1 MFPSAKIT
9 EKYSAWYCE
18 VALNGVMKHG
28 FTWRDRYHCLAGTD
42 LACALV
48 DSMQKLLQAITVKP
62 RRKKK
67 FVDNPQYFC
76 YRRPAYQLWI
86 EKQKNPDCVALV
98 TQGLNSFGRCMDI
111 YLVICFWGY
120 FVHFYRNRDH
130 FIALCTLQH
139 QRGCM
144 EMKKRLWKKALRKPY
159 CSCLWEHIEVL
170 WSVQVILI

>member
-1 MFPSAKIT
+1 MIKVFILSSLNQRQFPSKSANESTCYFMFPSAKIT

-42 LACALV
+42 LAWALV

-62 RRKKK
+62 RRTNK

-86 EKQKNPDCVALV
+86 EKQKNPDCCTCCARAELIREVH
-98 TQGLNSFGRCMDI
+98 G
-111 YLVICFWGY
+111 YLFSY
-120 FVHFYRNRDH
+120 
-130 FIALCTLQH
+130 LLL
-139 QRGCM
+139 
-144 EMKKRLWKKALRKPY
+144 RLFHTFL
-159 CSCLWEHIEVL
+159 
-170 WSVQVILI
+170 